1 LVQWFETRTR
11 KTLKLKYKLSILAII
26 FVILLIFAKPVLV
39 SLARHLDVPNTNK
52 TSDVMIVE
60 GGPSLAEYVVMQ
72 AIKVYEK
79 GLARHIVFVLH
90 AYDLKPTIF
99 GVPYYDRLVAT
110 ALDSLGIP
118 RDDFSIMLMQ
128 VTDPYTYNTAK
139 ALADSLPDISSILVF
154 SDNFHIRRSYL
165 AYKKIFEPRGVQVN
179 ACSMPIYLHAD
190 NWWHYANGWRR
201 VVDEYIKLTFYR
213 IKGYI

>member
-1 LVQWFETRTR
+1 MQWFEYRSR
-11 KTLKLKYKLSILAII
+11 KVLKLRYKAAIFGLFVFSILI
-26 FVILLIFAKPVLV
+26 FGKSILTLMA
-39 SLARHLDVPNTNK
+39 ARLDVADAETPCE
-52 TSDVMIVE
+52 VMVVQ

-79 GLARHIVFVLH
+79 GLARHIIFVLH

-99 GVPYYDRLVAT
+99 GVSHYERFVAT

-118 RDDFSIMLMQ
+118 RQDYSIML
-128 VTDPYTYNTAK
+128 VRLSDPYTYNTAK
-139 ALADSLPDISSILVF
+139 ALADSLTDIKSLLVF

-165 AYKKIFEPRGVQVN
+165 VYKKIFNAKGVEVR
-179 ACSMPIYLHAD
+179 AWSMPIYLRAD
-190 NWWHYANGWRR
+190 NWWRYANGWRR

>member
-1 LVQWFETRTR
+1 MQWLNDRTR
-11 KTLKLKYKLSILAII
+11 KAKYKAAIFALLLFIILIFGKSILIYMAQ
-26 FVILLIFAKPVLV
+26 
-39 SLARHLDVPNTNK
+39 RLDVPDTD
-52 TSDVMIVE
+52 TPCDVMVVQ

-72 AIKVYEK
+72 AIKVYKK
-79 GLARHIVFVLH
+79 GLARHILFVLH

-99 GVPYYDRLVAT
+99 GVPHYERLVAT

-118 RDDFSIMLMQ
+118 KEDYSIMLVQ
-128 VTDPYTYNTAK
+128 LSDPYTYNTAK
-139 ALADSLPDISSILVF
+139 ALADSLNGIRSLLVF

-165 AYKKIFEPRGVQVN
+165 VYKKIFEPRGVEVH
-179 ACSMPIYLHAD
+179 AWSMPIYLHAD
-190 NWWHYANGWRR
+190 NWWRFANGWRR

>member
-1 LVQWFETRTR
+1 VQWFENRTR
-11 KTLKLKYKLSILAII
+11 KTLKLKYKMALCALVLLIIFIFSKSILIY
-26 FVILLIFAKPVLV
+26 
-39 SLARHLDVPNTNK
+39 LAQRLDVPDAATP
-52 TSDVMIVE
+52 SDVMIVE

-79 GLARHIVFVLH
+79 GLAHHLLFVLH

-99 GVPYYDRLVAT
+99 GVTHYEALVAT

-118 RDDFSIMLMQ
+118 RNDFSIMLVQ
-128 VTDPYTYNTAK
+128 TTDPYTYNTAK
-139 ALADSLPDISSILVF
+139 ALADSLPDVASILVF

-179 ACSMPIYLHAD
+179 AYSMPIYLRAD
-190 NWWHYANGWRR
+190 NWWRYGNGWRR

>member
-1 LVQWFETRTR
+1 MQWFENRTR
-11 KTLKLKYKLSILAII
+11 KTLKRKYKITIWALIVFFIFLFSKSILFHMAQ
-26 FVILLIFAKPVLV
+26 
-39 SLARHLDVPNTNK
+39 HLDVPDAAAP
-52 TSDVMIVE
+52 SDVMIVE

-72 AIKVYEK
+72 AVKVYEK
-79 GLARHIVFVLH
+79 GLARHIIFVLH

-99 GVPYYDRLVAT
+99 GVRHYEKLVA
-110 ALDSLGIP
+110 AGLDSLGIP
-118 RDDFSIMLMQ
+118 RQDFSIMLVQ
-128 VTDPYTYNTAK
+128 TTDPYTYNTAK
-139 ALADSLPDISSILVF
+139 AMADSLPDITSILVF

-179 ACSMPIYLHAD
+179 AYSMPIYLHAD